1 MTTHKHETRKLS
13 DLTIHPLLKDSPML
27 GGDHPDVK
35 NLMAAM
41 IEEGLADNPI
51 IINSDNQIMD
61 GRHRHKAATL
71 LEWTEIP
78 VIVKPETAAINI
90 IFHALLARRHMYKW
104 QIAYSLAPVIE
115 MKAKQG
121 VSKRVGNL
129 IPGNKSGVKNDEK
142 PQSFSNSRVRG
153 NDESSTL
160 FREQAGISNDVW
172 SRVQEIRKRF
182 DLRMDL
188 KALYEPRMF
197 LPDGDPQAI
206 SLEGVM
212 KAIGSVESYEKNKHD
227 LKALRGQHDRLALDL
242 MKKAGAQLEFFEKLE
257 PAKQKKLAEETV
269 QAVRLWPMELKKEL
283 LSALQQ
289 DFDHDMKSTRRAR
302 S

>member
-41 IEEGLADNPI
+41 MEEGLADNPI
-51 IINSDNQIMD
+51 IITPDNQIMD
-61 GRHRHKAATL
+61 GRHRAKAAAI
-71 LEWTEIP
+71 LEWPEIP
-78 VIVKPETAAINI
+78 VIVKPDADCEKIVTHAI
-90 IFHALLARRHMYKW
+90 LARRHLLKW
-104 QIAYSLAPVIE
+104 QIAYSVAPVLE
-115 MKAKQG
+115 RYVEKG
-121 VSKRVGNL
+121 VYVRKNNL
-129 IPGNKSGVKNDEK
+129 KVGVKLAEK
-142 PQSFSNSRVRG
+142 PIISRKGQVDLIG
-153 NDESSTL
+153 DSDDSMTL
-160 FREQAGISNDVW
+160 FLRRAGISVETW
-172 SRVQEIRKRF
+172 KRVHAVRKKFEKRP
-182 DLRMDL
+182 DL
-188 KALYEPRMF
+188 KDQYEPRMF
-197 LPDGDPQAI
+197 LPDSDPQAI

-212 KAIGSVESYEKNKHD
+212 KAIGAVESYETNKHD

-289 DFDHDMKSTRRAR
+289 DFIVEQKTRKIK
-302 S
+302 